1 MAVPRFFVSNKTRY
15 IYLYLLDFLTL
26 SNVKTPE
33 EIESSSFSLAANAFP
48 KAIHSTTGVSVE
60 YTPTPGKKWFVFRA
74 SYGREDIASDFLIA
88 DGTYVYI
95 PKCYKIYRIAGKN
108 KKVLKSILPN
118 LLFVY
123 STQKQANEYI
133 KQTPSLSFLSYYYDH
148 TSSDKRGNNSPLT
161 IPIRDMENFVMATCS
176 KSEHIRLLSQ
186 SIQSYKKG
194 DMVKVTDGAF
204 AGVTGYVR
212 HIMGQQR
219 VVIEITGICTIAT
232 AYIPSAFLEKI
243 SL

>member
-1 MAVPRFFVSNKTRY
+1 MKT
-15 IYLYLLDFLTL
+15 
-26 SNVKTPE
+26 SE
-33 EIESSSFSLAANAFP
+33 EEKGSSCISLAAIAFP
-48 KAIHSTTGVSVE
+48 KAKHSTTGVSVE

-74 SYGREDIASDFLIA
+74 SYGREDVASDYLIA
-88 DGTYVYI
+88 NGTYVYI
-95 PKCYKIYRIAGKN
+95 PKCYKIYKIAGKN

-148 TSSDKRGNNSPLT
+148 TSSDEKGNNNPLT
-161 IPIRDMENFVMATCS
+161 IPDWDMQNFVIATCS
-176 KSEHIRLLSQ
+176 RSEHIRLLSQ
-186 SIQSYKKG
+186 STKSYKKG

-219 VVIEITGICTIAT
+219 VVIDIKGVCMLAT
-232 AYIPSAFLEKI
+232 AYVPTAFLKKPD
-243 SL
+243 

>member
-1 MAVPRFFVSNKTRY
+1 M
-15 IYLYLLDFLTL
+15 
-26 SNVKTPE
+26 KTPE
-33 EIESSSFSLAANAFP
+33 EIESSSFSLAANVFP

-95 PKCYKIYRIAGKN
+95 PKCYKKYRIAGKN

-148 TSSDKRGNNSPLT
+148 TSCDERGNNSPLT
-161 IPIRDMENFVMATCS
+161 IPERDMENFVMATCS
-176 KSEHIRLLSQ
+176 RSEHIRLLKQ
-186 SIQSYKKG
+186 PVNSYRKG

-204 AGVTGYVR
+204 TGVTGYVR

-219 VVIEITGICTIAT
+219 VVVDIKGVCMLAT
-232 AYIPSAFLEKI
+232 AYVPTAFLKPI
-243 SL
+243 SE